1 MTGSEVEITEIDI
14 DERLQVLEGKV
25 AFQDRTIDELNQ
37 VLTKQQD
44 QVDLLTTQLTS
55 LREMLDT
62 ALADA
67 SGTVDGGQEP
77 PPPHY

>member
-1 MTGSEVEITEIDI
+1 MNGPEVEITKTDV

-25 AFQDRTIDELNQ
+25 TFQDRTIDELNQ

-44 QVDLLTTQLTS
+44 QVDLLTTQLTT
-55 LREMLDT
+55 LRETLDS

-67 SGTVDGGQEP
+67 SGTVEAGEEP

>member
-1 MTGSEVEITEIDI
+1 MNGPEVEITKTDV

-25 AFQDRTIDELNQ
+25 TFQDRTIDELNQ

-44 QVDLLTTQLTS
+44 QVDLLTTQLTT
-55 LREMLDT
+55 LRETLDS

-67 SGTVDGGQEP
+67 SGTVEGGEEP

>member
-1 MTGSEVEITEIDI
+1 MNGPEVEITKTDV

-44 QVDLLTTQLTS
+44 QVDLLTTQLTT
-55 LREMLDT
+55 LRETLDS

-67 SGTVDGGQEP
+67 SGTVEAGEEP